1 MNFKIYTKFLLI
13 LFSFAFCFSN
23 VLKASEKEDFNV
35 LTSKEKAKGWQ
46 LLFDGKTFNQW
57 RGYNGKDVTKNWTV
71 ENGTLKSLGL
81 TAGDLV
87 TVNDYENFELTIEW
101 RISKG
106 GNSGILYGVIEDSKY
121 KRVSETGPEY
131 QLLDDIGYPAKL
143 QESQLT
149 GANYEMHVADKRKK
163 KLKSIESAEF
173 NTARIIVNKN
183 HVEHWLNGK
192 KIVDFERWTDDWH
205 KRKNLAKWKDY
216 PGYGLAKKGKIA
228 LQDHGS
234 NIWFRNIKIREL

>member
-1 MNFKIYTKFLLI
+1 MIKITFLI
-13 LFSFAFCFSN
+13 LFSFSLCLSN
-23 VLKASEKEDFNV
+23 KLKASDKGGCNV
-35 LTSKEKAKGWQ
+35 LTAKEKAQGWQ

-57 RGYNGKDVTKNWTV
+57 RGYSGKDVKKNWII
-71 ENGTLKSLGL
+71 EDGSLKSLGL
-81 TAGDLV
+81 TATGDLV
-87 TVNDYENFELTIEW
+87 SVNDYENFELTLEW

-106 GNSGILYGVIEDSKY
+106 GNSGILYGVIEDPKY

-131 QLLDDIGYPAKL
+131 QLLDDTGYPAKL
-143 QESQLT
+143 EKSQLT
-149 GANYEMHVADKRKK
+149 GANYEMHIADKSKK
-163 KLKSIESAEF
+163 KLKTIESGEF

-192 KIVDFERWTDDWH
+192 KIVEFERWTDDWN
-205 KRKNLAKWKDY
+205 KRKNQAKWKDY

-234 NIWFRNIKIREL
+234 NIWFRNIKIRQL